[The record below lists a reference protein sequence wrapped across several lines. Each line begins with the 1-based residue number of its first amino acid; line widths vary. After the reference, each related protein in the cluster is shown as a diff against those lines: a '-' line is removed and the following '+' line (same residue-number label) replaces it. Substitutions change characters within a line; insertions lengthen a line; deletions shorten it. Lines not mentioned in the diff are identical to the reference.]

1 MKWEEISWILR
12 GKIKKEVLLALD
24 KPKTATSLSK
34 ELDTHRST
42 ISDILIQ
49 MEEKKI
55 VECLD
60 PKQPYNRFY
69 KILKKGE
76 DIIKEIKKI
85 EKSI

>member
-49 MEEKKI
+49 MEKNKI
-55 VECLD
+55 IECLD

-69 KILKKGE
+69 KRLKKGDE
-76 DIIKEIKKI
+76 IVKEI
-85 EKSI
+85 EKM